1 MRKFFS
7 SRAFVVVLVVLI
19 CCLGSAVYTA
29 THNNAQTPLTKALG
43 ILVSPGQKAVTSV
56 ANKITNIH
64 DFFFEYDSLKEENE
78 ELKQQ
83 ISDMEQKIRD
93 AELALDENNRL
104 RDLLDIKERN
114 RSFTFEIAEV
124 TGRNVGNWST
134 TLTIDKGTR
143 EDISVNDCVITTD
156 GMVGYVSSVGPT
168 YAEVTTVLDPDMQA
182 AALVTRTRAVAVA
195 EGDFGLM
202 NEGTLKLSYLTKD
215 ADVVIGDTIET
226 SGSGGIFPKGL
237 MIGTVEQIITEDN
250 GITNY
255 AVIKP
260 LVDVENVKNVFIIKS
275 FEITD

>member
-1 MRKFFS
+1 LRNVFS
-7 SRAFVVVLVVLI
+7 SKAFAVVGIVLI
-19 CCLGSAVYTA
+19 CCVGSAIYTA
-29 THNNAQTPLTKALG
+29 THDNAQTPFTRAIG
-43 ILVSPGQKAVTSV
+43 VIVSPAQKAVTAV
-56 ANKITNIH
+56 ANRIAGAH
-64 DFFFEYDSLKEENE
+64 DYLFEYKTLKKENE

-83 ISDMEQKIRD
+83 VSDMEQKVRD
-93 AELALDENNRL
+93 ADLALEENNRL

-134 TLTIDKGTR
+134 TLTIDKGSSA
-143 EDISVNDCVITTD
+143 DVAVNDCVITAD
-156 GMVGYVSSVGPT
+156 GMVGYVTAVGPT

-182 AALVTRTRAVAVA
+182 AALVTRSRAVAVA

-202 NEGTLKLSYLTKD
+202 RQETLKLSYLTKD

-226 SGSGGIFPKGL
+226 SGSGGVFPKGL
-237 MIGTVEQIITEDN
+237 MIGTVEQIITEEN

-260 LVDVENVKNVFIIKS
+260 FVDIANVKSVFIIKS
-275 FEITD
+275 FEVTD